1 MAAKGIPY
9 WPESERPRERLLS
22 KGADALSDAQLLA
35 ILLRTGR
42 RDSSAVQ
49 VAMELL
55 RHVGGL
61 GGLVKSGVEEL
72 CSVEG
77 VGPAKAAQLKA
88 ALELGRRSLATPL
101 STGMRVSSSADLF
114 RHFYPVL
121 RDRKQELF
129 KVVLLDAKNAVIKE
143 TTISEGSLTLSIV
156 HPREV
161 FASAIR
167 ESAAGV
173 IFLHNHPSGDP
184 TPSQEDRRLTDRL
197 VAAGRLLGIS
207 VLDHVIIGDGRYV
220 SFADEGWLVRTAAWE

>member
-9 WPESERPRERLLS
+9 WPASERPRERLLS
-22 KGADALSDAQLLA
+22 KGPDALSDAQLLA

-55 RHVGGL
+55 HHVGGL

-72 CSVEG
+72 CSIEG

-114 RHFYPVL
+114 RHFYPIL

-129 KVVLLDAKNAVIKE
+129 KVVLLDAKNAIIKE

-220 SFADEGWLVRTAAWE
+220 SFADEGWLTRTAAWE